1 MKYETALFALVG
13 VASAREIPLAAR
25 KMAKREVPQE
35 HSHEQILVDTNTLL
49 QLDNPLEIQ
58 DAVFSLLGNAAAAE
72 GAPNVANLD
81 CLQQIVADQAFTNA
95 KAAGDVDGQITAL
108 LFRAIERNTGSV
120 GLASVL
126 CNETAV
132 NPEIAAL
139 TQHQDPASPEA
150 AGNADIELELARQIA
165 ALGGDPLL
173 ALNSA
178 TFPPGEIGDPT
189 GAGNTCNELD
199 DPVGCIFTLNL
210 LTPAVSEDDILAA
223 VADVAG
229 GAADAEPEA
238 VVDNAAGKPIFF
250 SQVMSCRPYT
260 DPYSACAAA
269 GNANNNADAGN
280 NADAADAN
288 GEAAEAA
295 TGTVNV
301 QTFAGDLGGP
311 APAVQSSA
319 SERPFEVNGAT
330 FLNQGAAIQRSCAI
344 QKNACANAAN
354 SGAIDGGTAQCDAQ
368 EAACLAAANT
378 KKVRRSVKARTSS
391 KARRQGGLDFGSCG
405 SPAIQ
410 FAEGLDGRQEA
421 SFQSLNNADFNH
433 GSALNIKIIA
443 DFTCQRLQD
452 SCKADAATVQAC
464 QAGAQAAAGAEGQA
478 AADAF
483 NSALGV

>member
-1 MKYETALFALVG
+1 MKYETALVALAG
-13 VASAREIPLAAR
+13 MASAREISLAAR

-58 DAVFSLLGNAAAAE
+58 DSVFALLGNAAAAE
-72 GAPNVANLD
+72 GAPNVDNLD

-95 KAAGDVDGQITAL
+95 KAAGDIDGQIVAI

-126 CNETAV
+126 CNQTAV
-132 NPEIAAL
+132 NPEIAAI

-150 AGNADIELELARQIA
+150 AGNADIELEVARQIA

-223 VADVAG
+223 VADVAAG
-229 GAADAEPEA
+229 GAAADAGAGAA
-238 VVDNAAGKPIFF
+238 VDKAAECPA
-250 SQVMSCRPYT
+250 PA
-260 DPYSACAAA
+260 PAA
-269 GNANNNADAGN
+269 GNANAG
-280 NADAADAN
+280 
-288 GEAAEAA
+288 GAAEAA

-301 QTFAGDLGGP
+301 QTFTGDLGGP
-311 APAVQSSA
+311 APPVESSA
-319 SERPFEVNGAT
+319 NERPFSVNGAT
-330 FLNQGAAIQRSCAI
+330 FLNQGAAIQRSCAV

-354 SGAIDGGTAQCDAQ
+354 SGALDGGTAQCDAQ
-368 EAACLAAANT
+368 EAACLSAANA
-378 KKVRRSVKARTSS
+378 KVRRSVKVRTSS
-391 KARRQGGLDFGSCG
+391 KARRQNGLDFGSCG

-421 SFQSLNNADFNH
+421 SFQSTNNVDFNH

-443 DFTCQRLQD
+443 DFTCQRLSD
-452 SCKADAATVQAC
+452 SCKADEATVQAC
-464 QAGAQAAAGAEGQA
+464 QAGASAAAGASGQA